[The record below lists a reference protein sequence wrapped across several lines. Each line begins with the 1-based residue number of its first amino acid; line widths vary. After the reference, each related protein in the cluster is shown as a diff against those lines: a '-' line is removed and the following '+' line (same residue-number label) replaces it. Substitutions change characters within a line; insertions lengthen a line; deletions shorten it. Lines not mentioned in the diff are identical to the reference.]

1 MLDDHTCD
9 SNHKK
14 MLSMMDTLRRRYLD
28 ATTMVSQTDLYYLKI
43 TCMIDSVVLNI
54 WEHEVKQAEEIRHT
68 DLRVMDIYAAR
79 VPDRLA
85 CESSWGPAS
94 APASAT
100 STASTPIDQW
110 MEYLL
115 LVEETQ

>member
-14 MLSMMDTLRRRYLD
+14 MLSMTDTLHRRYLD
-28 ATTMVSQTDLYYLKI
+28 ATTMVSQTDLYYLEI
-43 TCMIDSVVLNI
+43 TRTIDSAVLNT
-54 WEHEVKQAEEIRHT
+54 WEHEVKRAEEIRRT

-85 CESSWGPAS
+85 CKSSWGPAS
-94 APASAT
+94 AT
-100 STASTPIDQW
+100 GMASTPIDQW